1 MKGLSDTVDKI
12 KTDITN
18 ISLQMLYGKN
28 LDEIFKEIK
37 ERCDIKDETMD

>member
-1 MKGLSDTVDKI
+1 MESLSNTTDRI

-28 LDEIFKEIK
+28 LNEILEEIK
-37 ERCDIKDETMD
+37 ERCDIKDETLA

>member
-1 MKGLSDTVDKI
+1 MEGLSNTIDRI

-37 ERCDIKDETMD
+37 ERCDIKDENLA

>member
-1 MKGLSDTVDKI
+1 MKGLSNTVNKI

-37 ERCDIKDETMD
+37 EKGIDIDETTL